1 MGSVGKGKKKEVQ
14 ANNSRRNGKRTDV
27 NRSLEFMQPL
37 PQVNA
42 ASNTLGYADLKALL
56 DSDTLFLPFFNGYKR
71 SFYLSISPLLFPL
84 FHLCKNH
91 VFTVTTRMNLSFI
104 VLTFISVALS
114 C

>member
-1 MGSVGKGKKKEVQ
+1 
-14 ANNSRRNGKRTDV
+14 
-27 NRSLEFMQPL
+27 MQPL

-56 DSDTLFLPFFNGYKR
+56 DSDILFLPFFNGYKR

-91 VFTVTTRMNLSFI
+91 VFTVTSRMNLSFI
-104 VLTFISVALS
+104 VLTFIPVSLFS